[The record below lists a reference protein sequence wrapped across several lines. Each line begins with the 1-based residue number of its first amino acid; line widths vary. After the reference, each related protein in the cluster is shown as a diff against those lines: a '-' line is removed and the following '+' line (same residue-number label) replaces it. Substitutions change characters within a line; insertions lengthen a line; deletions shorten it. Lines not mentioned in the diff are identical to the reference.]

1 MRDSWFQT
9 ARMDWIT
16 ETLSIFGFINREH
29 LMKKFGISRPQAS
42 ADLRLYQEKFPTAM
56 TYDKSLKRY
65 VVLNRDLHR

>member
-1 MRDSWFQT
+1 MKDTWFQK

-29 LMKKFGISRPQAS
+29 LMKKFSISRPQAS
-42 ADLRLYQEKFPTAM
+42 ADLRLYQEKFPSAM

-65 VVLNRDLHR
+65 LATDRDTHR